1 VKCRVDRIDHMG
13 AGDCVIVD
21 YKSGKSTNVEK
32 LVESSARLQGP
43 LYALAVRE
51 KLGLRTIAMMYIAV
65 REDKR
70 FGWGAVPGVDLDLKE
85 MPPDWIEAAR
95 ARSVE
100 RWRVSSAAREGRTAG
115 ARHLPLVRLRAV
127 VPRGAARAGQD
138 RACPWR
144 LSSPPSSWKRF
155 ATWRRMPAWWPAR
168 LRQDHRAGRA
178 LQPADR

>member
-1 VKCRVDRIDHMG
+1 MG

-100 RWRVSSAAREGRTAG
+100 RLASFLGGAVRAEPLEPGTCRWCDFVQSCRVEQPA
-115 ARHLPLVRLRAV
+115 LVRIEHAH
-127 VPRGAARAGQD
+127 GA
-138 RACPWR
+138 
-144 LSSPPSSWKRF
+144 
-155 ATWRRMPAWWPAR
+155 
-168 LRQDHRAGRA
+168 
-178 LQPADR
+178 